1 MGPASAGRNFNGFD
15 MKPSFHPANLRKTV
29 VEMAFAG
36 NAVHLGCAFSIVE
49 LLSRLYGRHMRYDET
64 NPDDPARDYLVLSKG
79 HGVMAQYAC
88 LYELGWLDRK
98 DIDNYFHDGSRLK
111 GLSDAHVPGCEVTAG
126 TLGHGL
132 SVGVGLALA
141 AARKKTGQKCYAV
154 VGDGEMNEGPIWE
167 AMLFAAHAKL
177 DNLMVI
183 VDANG
188 FQAMGTTDEVMQLGD
203 LCAKFS
209 AFDFDAQQVDGHE
222 LDAISAA
229 IEALEAKKN
238 GRPKA
243 LIAKTVKGKGVSY
256 MENVNA
262 WHYSRLNP
270 DLYAQALRELEGTAA

>member
-1 MGPASAGRNFNGFD
+1 
-15 MKPSFHPANLRKTV
+15 MKPQFNPSSLRRTV

-36 NAVHLGCAFSIVE
+36 NAVHLGCAFSIIE
-49 LLSRLYGRHMRYDET
+49 LLSRLYGRHMRYDES
-64 NPDDPARDYLVLSKG
+64 NPDDPSRDYLVLSKG

-88 LYELGWLDRK
+88 LYELGWIGRN
-98 DIDNYFHDGSRLK
+98 DIDAYFHDGSRLK
-111 GLSDAHVPGCEVTAG
+111 GLSDAHVPGCEVTSG

-141 AARKKTGQKCYAV
+141 AARGKTGQKCYAI
-154 VGDGEMNEGPIWE
+154 VGDGEINEGSIWE

-188 FQAMGTTDEVMQLGD
+188 FQAMGTTDEVMQLGSIS
-203 LCAKFS
+203 AKFS
-209 AFDFDAQQVDGHE
+209 AFDFDVLKVDGHDM
-222 LDAISAA
+222 DAISAA
-229 IEALEAKKN
+229 IEKLESIKS

-243 LIAKTVKGKGVSY
+243 LVAQTVKGKGVSY

-262 WHYSRLNP
+262 WHYSRLNQ
-270 DLYAQALRELEGTAA
+270 DLYAKALRELEGAPQ

>member
-1 MGPASAGRNFNGFD
+1 
-15 MKPSFHPANLRKTV
+15 MKPQFNPSTLRKTV

-36 NAVHLGCAFSIVE
+36 NAVHLGCAFSIIE

-64 NPDDPARDYLVLSKG
+64 NPDDPVRDHLVLSKG

-88 LYELGWLDRK
+88 LYELGWLDRR

-111 GLSDAHVPGCEVTAG
+111 GLSDAHVPGCEVTSG

-141 AARKKTGQKCYAV
+141 ALRKKTVQKCYAII
-154 VGDGEMNEGPIWE
+154 GDGEINEGPIWE

-188 FQAMGTTDEVMQLGD
+188 FQAMGPTDEIMQLGD
-203 LCAKFS
+203 LSAKFA
-209 AFDFDAQQVDGHE
+209 AFDFDVLAVDGHDV
-222 LDAISAA
+222 DAISAA
-229 IEALEAKKN
+229 IEKLEALKN

-243 LIAKTVKGKGVSY
+243 LVAKTVKGRGVSF

-270 DLYAQALRELEGTAA
+270 DLYAQALREIEGALA